1 MTNLTVSGTLNG
13 QSITFPS
20 SAGEIITTGSIDK
33 VTNNMMAISSIGE
46 EQMRDDSI
54 SSTEMKTLSTLL
66 IKNSSGS
73 TLKTLHGAGV

>member
-1 MTNLTVSGTLNG
+1 
-13 QSITFPS
+13 
-20 SAGEIITTGSIDK
+20 
-33 VTNNMMAISSIGE
+33 MMAVSSIGE